1 MQRILILSND
11 SFMLWKFRRELISTM
26 IASDMTVSLAV
37 PAGRHADDLQSL
49 GCNLLDTGRYHPV
62 TGSRLAYNL
71 YRRYLQLLRSE
82 KPEMVVTYGAAPNV
96 LGGLACRKLGI
107 PYCANVQGLENLFNA
122 PITGGFSA
130 FLYKAALK
138 KAKTVFFENSGNA
151 AFFRKKKITPA
162 TRQTLLPGAGVN
174 LQYYALQPYPD
185 HSVTRFL
192 YVGQMKKEK
201 GTDELLDA
209 IKMLYDD
216 CYEVCLDLVGAFD
229 ESYTEQMQVLK
240 DMGIVRH
247 HGFQADPRP
256 YYASADCVVMPSHQ
270 EGMNNV
276 LLEAAAIGRPVV
288 ASYIPGCREAMEEGT
303 TGFSFR
309 VQDKYGLYD
318 AMKKF
323 AELSH
328 QQRMEMGLAGRRRM
342 EELFDKNYV
351 VEDTMNAIFRV

>member
-1 MQRILILSND
+1 MERILILSND
-11 SFMLWKFRRELISTM
+11 SFMLWKFRRELLSTM
-26 IASDMTVSLAV
+26 IASKMSVTVAA
-37 PAGRHADDLQSL
+37 PAGLHADDLQSL
-49 GCNLLDTGRYHPV
+49 GCNMLDTGRYHPV
-62 TGSRLAYNL
+62 TGTGRANKL

-82 KPEMVVTYGAAPNV
+82 KPEMVITYGAAPNI

-122 PITGGFSA
+122 PITGGFSI
-130 FLYKAALK
+130 FLYRAALK

-174 LQYYALQPYPD
+174 LQHYALEPYPD
-185 HSVTRFL
+185 HSVIRFL
-192 YVGQMKKEK
+192 YVGQLKKEK
-201 GTDELLDA
+201 GADELLDA
-209 IKMLYDD
+209 ITTLYDD
-216 CYEVCLDLVGAFD
+216 CYEVCLDLVGTVD
-229 ESYTEQMQVLK
+229 ETYAEQIARLQ
-240 DMGIVRH
+240 DRDIVWT
-247 HGFQADPRP
+247 HGLQTDPRP
-256 YYASADCVVMPSHQ
+256 YYAAADCVVMPSHQ

-276 LLEAAAIGRPVV
+276 LLEAAATGRPVV

-323 AELSH
+323 AELPR
-328 QQRMEMGLAGRRRM
+328 QQRLEMGLAGRRRM
-342 EELFDKNYV
+342 EEFFDKSYV

>member
-1 MQRILILSND
+1 MERILIFSND
-11 SFMLWKFRRELISTM
+11 SFMLWKFRRELLATM
-26 IASDMTVSLAV
+26 IASKMTVSLVV
-37 PAGRHADDLQSL
+37 PAGRHADDLRAM

-62 TGSRLAYNL
+62 AGIGPAYTL

-82 KPEMVVTYGAAPNV
+82 KPEMVITYGAAPNI

-122 PITGGFSA
+122 PITGRFSI

-151 AFFRKKKITPA
+151 TFFRKKKITPA

-174 LQYYALQPYPD
+174 LQHYALQPYPN
-185 HSVTRFL
+185 HSEIRFL
-192 YVGQMKKEK
+192 YVGQLKKEK
-201 GTDELLDA
+201 GAAELLDA

-216 CYEVCLDLVGAFD
+216 CYEVSLDLVGTYD
-229 ESYTEQMQVLK
+229 ESYTEQISLLQEQAIL
-240 DMGIVRH
+240 RH
-247 HGFQADPRP
+247 HGFQSDPRP
-256 YYASADCVVMPSHQ
+256 YYAAADCVVMPSHR

-276 LLEAAAIGRPVV
+276 LLEAAATGRPVV

-342 EELFDKNYV
+342 EEYFDKNYV